1 MGPLPHTISLEVPGS
16 LGEPAVPDALLCVWE
31 WQVRLG
37 AQGRLSGLL
46 SVSAWILAPGGQR
59 AALSASSRACF
70 LFGRENRKNPPPPR
84 PPAGNGPLP
93 PAPFPFSAGPG
104 L

>member
-70 LFGRENRKNPPPPR
+70 LFGRENRKNPPPR
-84 PPAGNGPLP
+84 PPAGNCPLP